1 MIDFNLTKVQLTPEI
16 IGKAIEEIVPL
27 SKIEIAITESNSAQ
41 KRNRILPTPIII
53 LLVISLNFWSTDSVV
68 DVWKNLVQ
76 GLMPNLISQKIRLI
90 TPKSSSLTEAR
101 QRVGAGVMAR
111 LFKLICTVR
120 ATKQTEGAFLRGLRL
135 MSLDGSLLDVPDT
148 NNNARVFGYPGS
160 RRGTKAAFPKA
171 RLVLLIESGTHL
183 IVDALI
189 SPYKMGERR
198 RAIQLLT

>member
-16 IGKAIEEIVPL
+16 IGKAIREIIPL
-27 SKIEIAITESNSAQ
+27 SKIEIAIRESNSAQ
-41 KRNRILPTPIII
+41 KRNRILPTPIVI

-76 GLMPNLISQKIRLI
+76 GLMPDLIARKIRLI
-90 TPKSSSLTEAR
+90 TPRSSSLSEAR

-160 RRGTKAAFPKA
+160 RRGTQQF
-171 RLVLLIESGTHL
+171 SF
-183 IVDALI
+183 
-189 SPYKMGERR
+189 
-198 RAIQLLT
+198 